1 MCGIAGIVSPGAP
14 VASATLAAMTE
25 SLAHRGPDACG
36 LFIRPSGAGS
46 PHVGLG
52 HRRLSI
58 LDLSDAGAQ
67 PMQSEDGAFTL
78 VFNGEIYN
86 YPDLRRDLEAAGHIF
101 RSTSDT
107 EAILRGYMAWGE
119 GVVAR
124 LKGMF
129 AFALWDERKRSLL
142 LARDRFG
149 KKPLHYA
156 VTRQGTL
163 LFASEPKALLAHPG
177 FRPEPDAAS
186 LLHFL
191 RYDYVPAPRSI
202 YAGAAK
208 LPPSHLMVW
217 RDGRLEVRRYASLA
231 FSGATGGRGVPL
243 REAEAA
249 VDALLDA
256 AVQRRLASDVPLGV
270 FLSGGLDSS
279 TVLAY
284 MTRHIPA
291 HDIRTFAIGFD
302 EASYD
307 ESAHAEAMARH
318 AGSHHTMM
326 RLPAA
331 RMLDLLD
338 MVWATQDEPM
348 ADASIIPTLLLC
360 RFAREHITVA
370 LGGDGGD
377 ELFAGYDPVLADLPA
392 RCLDWLPPA
401 ALRLLQGIAL
411 RLPTGDANMSLG
423 FKVQRFLSG
432 LGAREVAARH
442 QTWLGAFDDEGAR
455 AMLHPDLRAATRDVS
470 PLDALDML
478 REECRD
484 ASRFDAMLHFYQRFY
499 MCGSILTKVDSASMA
514 VSLEVRSPF
523 LDQDLADYVNRLPRA
538 HKLRGLTRKV
548 LLRRLMRSRM
558 PDALL
563 KRPKKGFGLPLARWF
578 RHELRPLVTAMLDP
592 GRVALGGLLDP
603 VTVER
608 MVRDHLSGRRDH
620 RKEIW
625 SALCVEAWRER
636 YLHHSRATA
645 SDTIE
650 FGTTASGTMESGTM
664 SFGTT
669 PRGDGHLITAQAVPA
684 RSSAAINDSTN
695 DSPSWAASPSRHRCN
710 DSI

>member
-1 MCGIAGIVSPGAP
+1 MCGIVGIISPGAP
-14 VASATLAAMTE
+14 VVSSTLATMTE
-25 SLAHRGPDACG
+25 SLAHRGPDAYG
-36 LFIRPSGAGS
+36 LFIRPSDAGG

-52 HRRLSI
+52 HRRLAI

-67 PMQSEDGAFTL
+67 PMQSEDRAFTL

-86 YPDLRRDLEAAGHIF
+86 YPDLRCDLEAAGHTF

-119 GVVAR
+119 AVVAR

-129 AFALWDERKRSLL
+129 AFALWDEKKRSLL

-163 LFASEPKALLAHPG
+163 LFASEPKALLANPE
-177 FRPEPDAAS
+177 FQPEPDAAS
-186 LLHFL
+186 LFHFL

-202 YAGAAK
+202 YSGAAK

-217 RDGRLEVRRYASLA
+217 HDGRLDVRRYASLA
-231 FSGATGGRGVPL
+231 FSRATERVGDNDIPL
-243 REAEAA
+243 REVEAA

-256 AVQRRLASDVPLGV
+256 AVHRRLASDVPLGV

-291 HDIRTFAIGFD
+291 QDIHTFAIGFD

-318 AGSHHTMM
+318 AGSRHTMM

-338 MVWATQDEPM
+338 MVWAMQDEPM

-370 LGGDGGD
+370 LSGDGGD

-411 RLPTGDANMSLG
+411 QLPTSDANMSFG
-423 FKVQRFLSG
+423 FKVKRFLSG

-484 ASRFDAMLHFYQRFY
+484 TSRFDAMLHFYQRFY

-523 LDQDLADYVNRLPRA
+523 LDQDLADYVNRLPRH
-538 HKLRGLTRKV
+538 HKLHRLTRKV
-548 LLRRLMRSRM
+548 LLRRLMRSNM

-563 KRPKKGFGLPLARWF
+563 KRPKKGFGLPLAKWF
-578 RHELRPLVTAMLDP
+578 RHELRPIVTAMLDP
-592 GRVALGGLLDP
+592 DRVAQGGLLDP
-603 VTVER
+603 VAVER
-608 MVRDHLSGRRDH
+608 IVRDHLSGRRDH

-636 YLHHSRATA
+636 YLHHGRAVA
-645 SDTIE
+645 SN
-650 FGTTASGTMESGTM
+650 ASAHKGEHI
-664 SFGTT
+664 F
-669 PRGDGHLITAQAVPA
+669 TAQAA
-684 RSSAAINDSTN
+684 
-695 DSPSWAASPSRHRCN
+695 PSRHKCN